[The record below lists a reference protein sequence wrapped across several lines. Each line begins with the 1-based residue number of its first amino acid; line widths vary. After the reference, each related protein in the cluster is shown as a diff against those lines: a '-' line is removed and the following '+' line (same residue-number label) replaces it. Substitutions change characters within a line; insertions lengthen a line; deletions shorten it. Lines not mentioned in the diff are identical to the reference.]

1 MGASS
6 NGPRL
11 GGVRVVTDTSVGVDV
26 ETADALGIRLVPF
39 QLIVDGE
46 TKRDAIDVKAEDFF
60 GRLELMDELPRTSSP
75 SPGTWLEVLEACWDE
90 GSDVVAITCA
100 STVTASHKAAV
111 IAAEAP
117 ERPTRVVDSRTASA
131 GEYLVVSAAARAAAA
146 GLDVDETAA
155 VVQDVVGRVRVLG
168 SLDRFDFL
176 KRSGRVNAV
185 AAFAAGKL
193 HINPVFQMVDG
204 EAKSFARTRSRED
217 ALARMAAEVLGEG
230 VAHPEDSLHIAAM
243 HAASPDDAAVLL
255 EMVAELDAVEVAT
268 TNFTPVMGVHTGP
281 GLVGLGWWWEP
292 QGGLGSRG
300 EDLVTQGRP

>member
-1 MGASS
+1 
-6 NGPRL
+6 
-11 GGVRVVTDTSVGVDV
+11 VGVDV

-46 TKRDAIDVKAEDFF
+46 TKRDAIDVTAEDFF
-60 GRLELMDELPRTSSP
+60 GRLELMDELPRTSAP
-75 SPGTWLEVLEACWDE
+75 SPGTWLDVFEACWDE
-90 GSDVVAITCA
+90 ASDVVAITCA
-100 STVTASHKAAV
+100 STVTASHKSAL

-117 ERPTRVVDSRTASA
+117 VRPTNVVDSRTASA
-131 GEYLVVSAAARAAAA
+131 GEYLVVTAAARAART
-146 GLDVDETAA
+146 GLDIEGTTAVVDE
-155 VVQDVVGRVRVLG
+155 VVSRVRVLG

-176 KRSGRVNAV
+176 KRSGRVSAV

-217 ALARMAAEVLGEG
+217 ALARMAAEVI
-230 VAHPEDSLHIAAM
+230 EDSLTHHEDRLHVAAM
-243 HAASPDDAAVLL
+243 HAASPGDAAVLL
-255 EMVAELDAVEVAT
+255 EMVADLDAVEVAT

-292 QGGLGSRG
+292 PGGIGQ
-300 EDLVTQGRP
+300 EP